1 LRCFLQTLSEDS
13 QRTVAFIASIGSIN
27 IDLQMRI
34 DEPLDAE
41 TVRAHD
47 FSRLPGGKAANRAY
61 LARLLGHEAV
71 LIGMVG
77 SDDFGKEALA
87 QPGGIGVDVY
97 GVGVAQGA
105 ATAVSVVLVPS
116 DGKKHIVLA
125 SNANEIWRPVD
136 IDCAIDKMA
145 SLPADALVTMDGE
158 IDANAFRALLVAA
171 VKRDARIVVDPSPPT
186 HLISDAIRRP
196 NIYALTPNEEE
207 ASALTGINIESEAD
221 AVRAA
226 RYLRDNGITLAC
238 IKRSDGG
245 CVAASAGGVT
255 AVRVG
260 PVDVV
265 DSTGA
270 GDAFTGA
277 LAVALAEQ
285 RPLDAALRFATA
297 AANLAVTRWGS
308 QQAYGRRDEI
318 DEWCARLSTE
328 TLGD

>member
-1 LRCFLQTLSEDS
+1 
-13 QRTVAFIASIGSIN
+13 
-27 IDLQMRI
+27 MRI

-87 QPGGIGVDVY
+87 QPGGIGVDVN

-105 ATAVSVVLVPS
+105 ATAVSVILVPS

-125 SNANEIWRPVD
+125 SNANEIWRLVD
-136 IDCAIDKMA
+136 IDRAIDKMA
-145 SLPADALVTMDGE
+145 SLPADTLVTMDGE
-158 IDANAFRALLVAA
+158 IDANAFRALLGAA
-171 VKRDARIVVDPSPPT
+171 MKRDARIVVDPSPPT
-186 HLISDAIRRP
+186 HLVADAIRSLWP
-196 NIYALTPNEEE
+196 NVYALTPNEEE

-226 RYLRDNGITLAC
+226 RYLRDNGIALAC

-245 CVAASAGGVT
+245 CVAASTEGVT

-318 DEWCARLSTE
+318 DGWGARLSTE